1 MTLMIDDTADL
12 WWKNAVFYCL
22 DVETFLDGNGDGCGD
37 FNGLTQRVDYLA
49 GLGVTCLWLMPFYPS
64 PNRDDGYDIIDY
76 YGVDS
81 RLGTLGDFVEFVRTA
96 GDRGLK
102 VIADLVVNHT
112 SREHPWFQA
121 ARADRNSPYH
131 DFYVWR
137 DEPPE
142 ERPKDLVFPDQEDS
156 NWEWDEKAGRYFLH
170 RFYKHQ
176 PDLNIV
182 HPAVREEIARI
193 AGFWLQLGLSGF
205 RVDAVP
211 FLLETTGIETEPELD
226 PHKFLRDLRAFL
238 GRRRGDAI
246 LLGEVNLEP
255 KEQRR
260 FFGDED
266 GDELHMCLNF
276 NINQAMALA
285 LVREEAAPL
294 AEALRALTPIPE
306 DDQWG
311 NFVRNHDEWS
321 LDKLSDAERQEVF
334 AAFGPEADMQLFGRG
349 LRRRLPSML
358 GGDQARMRMVYSLMF
373 SLPGAPVLFYG
384 EEIGM
389 AENLEIKGR
398 MSVRSPMQWS
408 SEANAG
414 FSTAT
419 QKKLRR
425 PVVSGDD
432 YGPSAVNVAD
442 QRREGDSLLNWMERL
457 IRTRKECPEI
467 GWGTSQLL
475 DAGASSLFALRFDW
489 SDRTTVVLHNLA
501 GKRQQARLGFD
512 RCEDWEHLHDLLGD
526 RDPEVLQD
534 KRLELDL
541 DPYGYRWL
549 RVHRKDQRFLP

>member
-1 MTLMIDDTADL
+1 
-12 WWKNAVFYCL
+12 
-22 DVETFLDGNGDGCGD
+22 
-37 FNGLTQRVDYLA
+37 
-49 GLGVTCLWLMPFYPS
+49 
-64 PNRDDGYDIIDY
+64 
-76 YGVDS
+76 
-81 RLGTLGDFVEFVRTA
+81 
-96 GDRGLK
+96 
-102 VIADLVVNHT
+102 
-112 SREHPWFQA
+112 
-121 ARADRNSPYH
+121 
-131 DFYVWR
+131 
-137 DEPPE
+137 
-142 ERPKDLVFPDQEDS
+142 
-156 NWEWDEKAGRYFLH
+156 
-170 RFYKHQ
+170 
-176 PDLNIV
+176 
-182 HPAVREEIARI
+182 
-193 AGFWLQLGLSGF
+193 
-205 RVDAVP
+205 
-211 FLLETTGIETEPELD
+211 
-226 PHKFLRDLRAFL
+226 
-238 GRRRGDAI
+238 
-246 LLGEVNLEP
+246 
-255 KEQRR
+255 
-260 FFGDED
+260 
-266 GDELHMCLNF
+266 
-276 NINQAMALA
+276 
-285 LVREEAAPL
+285 
-294 AEALRALTPIPE
+294 
-306 DDQWG
+306 
-311 NFVRNHDEWS
+311 
-321 LDKLSDAERQEVF
+321 
-334 AAFGPEADMQLFGRG
+334 
-349 LRRRLPSML
+349 
-358 GGDQARMRMVYSLMF
+358 MF